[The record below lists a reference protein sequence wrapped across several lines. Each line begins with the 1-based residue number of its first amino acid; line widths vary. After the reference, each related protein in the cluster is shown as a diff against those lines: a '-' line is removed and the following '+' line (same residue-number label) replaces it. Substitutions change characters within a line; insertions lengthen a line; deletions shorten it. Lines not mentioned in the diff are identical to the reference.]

1 MCGVKHKVSEIRLY
15 FFFLLIYCKSLSLW
29 ATLLQFTWVMKCMQ
43 PFGTPVWY
51 HEHNTKLHIYVT
63 LLTGILTWSSTS
75 KQDVDIPKQKHG
87 VQPSALSADRAKVP
101 GLHSLHCSP
110 NTFSWRREK
119 KSTVAHPHYLASNI
133 FHFNYTTMFFKKHRT
148 LNKFHIFEFLTKIS
162 NYVFPLKAENPSFP
176 HLHLKNRPLKPK
188 KMLNMNRNQGTS
200 VLHS

>member
-1 MCGVKHKVSEIRLY
+1 MGI
-15 FFFLLIYCKSLSLW
+15 FFFPQNVWSQTQGFRNKTLLIFLLIYCKSLSLW

-87 VQPSALSADRAKVP
+87 VQPSALLADRAKVP

-119 KSTVAHPHYLASNI
+119 K
-133 FHFNYTTMFFKKHRT
+133 KKHSSTPT
-148 LNKFHIFEFLTKIS
+148 LLC
-162 NYVFPLKAENPSFP
+162 
-176 HLHLKNRPLKPK
+176 
-188 KMLNMNRNQGTS
+188 
-200 VLHS
+200 